1 MDAPRR
7 PQPGRA
13 VAVAALLVA
22 VGLIGLAL
30 SDFGDL
36 ATPLAGVLVFCA
48 VAAELVAARYS
59 SMTISAAFAADM
71 LAIGFLGPGP
81 AFVIPALSYLAV
93 WVVERYR
100 WQALLINIA
109 GSSTPALLVAYGFAA
124 IDPPRSGPEF
134 VALLVLAT
142 AMTMALNFAVVAP
155 LMAILDGRAVGPRL
169 RGAPGRLAGGPSP
182 RGLTGLLP
190 AVALNCALV
199 GVIAEIYAE
208 FGLIALAFVGLN
220 VIAFTYMLRL
230 VVVARERARQYAN
243 LSWGVLSGLVKTL
256 DERDSRAARHCAAV
270 AAFSRD
276 LAEQLGMSRR
286 DQELAHTAGLLHD
299 IGKFALSDRVME
311 RGGKLQDSDWRGIRR
326 HPDIGAELLREIG
339 VYGPVAD
346 IVRAHHERIDGR
358 GYPRGMHGEDIPPI
372 ARVVAVAEVYNTL
385 TAPDTYRTPMTSFE
399 ALNEL
404 RRVAGKQ
411 LDAEYVEALATLLSG
426 RGVGYRHADEADF
439 DRELDMERRLN
450 EAVAP

>member
-1 MDAPRR
+1 MDALRR
-7 PQPGRA
+7 PQPTRA
-13 VAVAALLVA
+13 TAIAGLLIAAGLV
-22 VGLIGLAL
+22 GLAL
-30 SDFGDL
+30 SDLSDL
-36 ATPLAGVLVFCA
+36 ATALAAILASVAL
-48 VAAELVAARYS
+48 AAELMAARYS
-59 SMTISAAFAADM
+59 ASLAVSAAFAAGM
-71 LAIGFLGPGP
+71 LAVGFLGPAP
-81 AFVIPALSYLAV
+81 AFVIPALVYPAV
-93 WVVERYR
+93 WIVQPYR
-100 WQALLINIA
+100 WRAMVINVA
-109 GSSTPALLVAYGFAA
+109 GSATPTLVVAYGFAA
-124 IDPPRSGPEF
+124 IDPERSGLVF
-134 VALLVLAT
+134 VLILMAAT
-142 AMTMALNFAVVAP
+142 AVTMALNILTVPP
-155 LMAILDGRAVGPRL
+155 LIAILDGSSVLQSL
-169 RGAPGRLAGGPSP
+169 RSM
-182 RGLTGLLP
+182 RGILP

-208 FGLIALAFVGLN
+208 AGLTALAFVGLN

-299 IGKFALSDRVME
+299 IGKFSLSDRVME

-326 HPDIGAELLREIG
+326 HPDIGAELLRDIG

-358 GYPRGMHGEDIPPI
+358 GYPRGLRREEIPPI
-372 ARVVAVAEVYNTL
+372 ARVVAVAEVYDTL

-411 LDAEYVEALATLLSG
+411 LDAEYVEALAKLLSG
-426 RGVGYRHADEADF
+426 RGVDYRHADEADF